1 LKRHNFDEGKRETKN
16 LNKCAVN
23 QTGLRSF
30 SARRLIGLLIVNACA
45 LSGCLM
51 QPTQQAT
58 APAKPTATPTP
69 TLYETRAKGSPDGI
83 GKWYQGREITF
94 VMGFVGAEWLERP
107 ERIEEEQPDRVVK
120 EMQLKP
126 TDVVADVG
134 AGTGYFAFRLA
145 PLVSQGQ
152 VYAVDLQDEMIAV
165 LNKRKVE
172 LKAANVTPVKS
183 TEQDAKL
190 PANSVDAVLMV
201 DVYHEF
207 AYPFEMMQSIYK
219 ALKPGGRIIQI
230 EYRGEDASVP
240 IKPLHKMTVK
250 QVRKEQEFIGL
261 KFVEAKEFL
270 PQQHFIVLEKPV
282 SVARP

>member
-1 LKRHNFDEGKRETKN
+1 MAKLFIIT
-16 LNKCAVN
+16 
-23 QTGLRSF
+23 
-30 SARRLIGLLIVNACA
+30 LLATVIS
-45 LSGCLM
+45 SGCLI
-51 QPTQQAT
+51 QQAA
-58 APAKPTATPTP
+58 APQKAVATPTP

-94 VMGFVGAEWLERP
+94 VMGFVGADWLERP
-107 ERIEEEQPDRVVK
+107 ERIEEEQPARVVK
-120 EMQLKP
+120 EMKLKP

-145 PLVSQGQ
+145 PLVPQGQ

-172 LKAANVTPVKS
+172 LKAANVTAVKS
-183 TEQDAKL
+183 TEQDARL
-190 PANSVDAVLMV
+190 PENSIDVVLMV

-207 AYPFEMMQSIYK
+207 AYPFEMMQSVFK
-219 ALKPGGRIIQI
+219 ALKPGGRVIQI
-230 EYRGEDASVP
+230 EYRGEDVNVP

-261 KFVEAKEFL
+261 KFVEVKNFL